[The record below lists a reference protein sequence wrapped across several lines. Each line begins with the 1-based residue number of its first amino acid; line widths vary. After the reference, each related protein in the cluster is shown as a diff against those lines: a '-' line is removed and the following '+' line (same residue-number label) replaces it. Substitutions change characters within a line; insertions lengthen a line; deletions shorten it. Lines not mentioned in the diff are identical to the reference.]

1 MRYLTLLALFL
12 KNNLL
17 TELEY
22 RANFMV
28 QVGLGFFWSWITV
41 LSAVIIFAR
50 TDSVGGWRFDE
61 MLLIV
66 GLYELIGGIV
76 ATFLQPNV
84 RRIVSM
90 IRDGTMDFVLSKP
103 VNSQFLASL
112 RHSRLSGLAQ
122 VLSGPVILVV
132 ALNRLNYT
140 PTWQTL
146 LAFVLMVGAAI
157 VLVYSIW
164 IMIATIA
171 FVAVKVDE
179 LGELFNSLFETGKFP
194 ITTFQDGIRLI
205 LTFLLPIAFM
215 TTFPAQALLNKLS
228 AVNLLLGIALATFM
242 FGLSTWVW
250 RKAVLN
256 YSSASS

>member
-1 MRYLTLLALFL
+1 MRYLKLLVLFL

-22 RANFMV
+22 RANFIV
-28 QVGLGFFWSWITV
+28 QVFLGIFWSLITV

-50 TDSVGGWRFDE
+50 ADKIGGWSFNE

-84 RRIVSM
+84 RRIVGM

-112 RHSRLSGLAQ
+112 RHSRLSGLSQ
-122 VLSGPVILVV
+122 VLAGPVILSV
-132 ALNRLNYT
+132 ALHNLNYT
-140 PTWQTL
+140 PTWETALSFL
-146 LAFVLMVGAAI
+146 LLLSAAI
-157 VLVYSIW
+157 ALVYSMW

-194 ITTFQDGIRLI
+194 ITVFQDSVRIV
-205 LTFLLPIAFM
+205 LTFVLPIAFM
-215 TTFPAQALLNKLS
+215 TTFPAQALLRTLNPIHL
-228 AVNLLLGIALATFM
+228 VLGIAMAVVM
-242 FGLSTWVW
+242 FGLSAWFW
-250 RKAVLN
+250 RRAVLN